1 MSKAF
6 WISMFMSGGAVY
18 DPDAMAYM
26 VALGIPNNEDAIY
39 PNTPQ
44 EVTGRQ
50 IWNAV
55 NAAVLGAKS
64 QGIYG
69 IGWTDANLATAL
81 IEGYYPAI
89 GGTAARHA
97 LNIADL
103 SNNLI
108 FSGSWVHDALGFTGN
123 GTNAFARTGIIPDG
137 NPRIGG
143 DNMVMGIYSR
153 TNQAPNNCNPCRSYM
168 GTRAPGTDRAT
179 VWYARSNQFNVILNN
194 NGGTIN
200 PTGITTIQGFNA
212 VKRAGGTYTNYVEG
226 FPIGTNTENSLQP
239 SLTEIYLG
247 ALNQG
252 GSAFEYVNINW
263 IGGLIANTM
272 TDAQML
278 AFRNLIN
285 ALNGTLNRLP

>member
-6 WISMFMSGGAVY
+6 WIPVFMSGGAVY
-18 DPDAMAYM
+18 DPDALAYLT
-26 VALGIPNNEDAIY
+26 ALGIPNDATVLY
-39 PNTPQ
+39 PSTPQ
-44 EVTGRQ
+44 EITGGA

-69 IGWTDANLATAL
+69 IGWTDANLATSL
-81 IEGYYPAI
+81 IEAYYPAI
-89 GGTAARHA
+89 GGTAPRHA

-123 GTNAFARTGIIPDG
+123 GTNTFARTGIIPNG

-153 TNQAPNNCNPCRSYM
+153 TDQAPNNCTPCRSYM
-168 GTRAPGTDRAT
+168 GSRAPGTNQAT
-179 VWYARSNQFNVILNN
+179 VWYSRSSQFNVIVNN
-194 NGGTIN
+194 NGGLSN
-200 PTGITTIQGFNA
+200 NTGITTIKGFNT
-212 VKRAGGTYTNYVEG
+212 VKRQGSTYTNYVEG
-226 FPIGTNTENSLQP
+226 VAIGTNTESSLQP
-239 SLTEIYLG
+239 SQTEIYLG

-252 GSAFEYVNINW
+252 NVAFEYVDINW
-263 IGGLIANTM
+263 IGGLIANTL
-272 TDAQML
+272 TDPQML